1 MRFAYSENGPYVS
14 YRRRKGCMATPA
26 QRLAFRT
33 WTFDDEH
40 LRVTCAGGP
49 TEFDLEPEEE
59 DYKAVC
65 FGICLLGREYELF
78 VRDNGL
84 E

>member
-33 WTFDDEH
+33 WTE
-40 LRVTCAGGP
+40 CY
-49 TEFDLEPEEE
+49 LEPEED

-65 FGICLLGREYELF
+65 FGICLIGREYELF